1 MSNIITNQLS
11 KNTSLIARIYFEPN
25 GITINYTEVYD
36 THVITNSLKLPS
48 IEKYAND
55 IFSMTSTIPDF
66 KLLMNEFQK
75 NDDIMKHLEKLKTLY
90 EPNKV
95 SAYINENRYFE
106 YKCILTKIQDLFN
119 YKSKSHLFLPLDNRQ
134 FKSETLIT
142 NPLSILTGICR
153 YFQNNNDITFASINS
168 INVLISNSSIT
179 IHNFFNYEWIIN
191 LQGIPK
197 SKEQPKLL
205 YVMDTLEHINSV
217 FGDKKTRILGN
228 MPFIVEEM

>member
-1 MSNIITNQLS
+1 MTNIITNKLS
-11 KNTSLIARIYFEPN
+11 KNTSLIARIYFESN
-25 GITINYTEVYD
+25 VITIDYTEVYD
-36 THVITNSLKLPS
+36 THVIKNSLKIPS

-55 IFSMTSTIPDF
+55 IFSMTSVIPDF
-66 KLLMNEFQK
+66 KFLMNELKK
-75 NDDIMKHLEKLKTLY
+75 NDDIMNHFSKLKTLY

-119 YKSKSHLFLPLDNRQ
+119 YKSHLLSPLDNRQ
-134 FKSETLIT
+134 FNSETLIT

-153 YFQNNNDITFASINS
+153 YFQNYNDITFASINS
-168 INVLISNSSIT
+168 INLSISNSSIT
-179 IHNFFNYEWIIN
+179 LHNFSNYEWIIN

-197 SKEQPKLL
+197 SKEESKLL

-217 FGDKKTRILGN
+217 FGDKNTRILGN